1 MFYRHHCHY
10 DANVMSVALEL
21 APLPRLPGL
30 PRPPPRPPH
39 GLVSVEA
46 VTHTKVEP
54 LLEVLKTIIITSSSS
69 SLWLLYYLDLVVVI
83 VDHLEVEGQVGV
95 VQHAA
100 AARVAA
106 APLVVTPEVV
116 PEYF

>member
-1 MFYRHHCHY
+1 MT
-10 DANVMSVALEL
+10 ALID
-21 APLPRLPGL
+21 
-30 PRPPPRPPH
+30 
-39 GLVSVEA
+39 V
-46 VTHTKVEP
+46 
-54 LLEVLKTIIITSSSS
+54 
-69 SLWLLYYLDLVVVI
+69 YLDLVVVI

-116 PEYF
+116 PKYFQGLVPNIFWLHSKIFFSCVPLLDGVAELVLDLLHLVPDVLDLDLQTLLVLLPPQPTLHRVPAH

>member
-1 MFYRHHCHY
+1 MMKF
-10 DANVMSVALEL
+10 DIMV
-21 APLPRLPGL
+21 LP
-30 PRPPPRPPH
+30 
-39 GLVSVEA
+39 
-46 VTHTKVEP
+46 
-54 LLEVLKTIIITSSSS
+54 LEVL
-69 SLWLLYYLDLVVVI
+69 VVVV

-100 AARVAA
+100 AARVSA